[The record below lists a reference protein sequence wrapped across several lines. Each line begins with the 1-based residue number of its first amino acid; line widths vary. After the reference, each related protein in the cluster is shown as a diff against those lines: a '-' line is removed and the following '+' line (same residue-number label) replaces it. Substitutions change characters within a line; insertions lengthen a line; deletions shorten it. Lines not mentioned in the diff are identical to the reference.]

1 MLYIYTYENVSL
13 CCNIFLYPHIW
24 KNFNL
29 ANKNKSECFLTRLTL
44 TLMLTISPNIAKI
57 RQSDSPIT
65 ANLLLYAAI
74 ATRIHH
80 FSVNRMHRTT
90 WDKLYVM
97 FGGSFC
103 WEYLVKYS
111 SGRYKWRY
119 NVVVVTCIIP
129 HRWCCLF
136 GYTAMPTTVNHR

>member
-1 MLYIYTYENVSL
+1 M
-13 CCNIFLYPHIW
+13 C
-24 KNFNL
+24 L
-29 ANKNKSECFLTRLTL
+29 AKKLNHQQLQWASMSGYLA
-44 TLMLTISPNIAKI
+44 ISPNIAKI
-57 RQSDSPIT
+57 RQSNSPIM

-80 FSVNRMHRTT
+80 FSVYRMHRTT

-129 HRWCCLF
+129 RWWCLSIRLHS
-136 GYTAMPTTVNHR
+136 YANHR